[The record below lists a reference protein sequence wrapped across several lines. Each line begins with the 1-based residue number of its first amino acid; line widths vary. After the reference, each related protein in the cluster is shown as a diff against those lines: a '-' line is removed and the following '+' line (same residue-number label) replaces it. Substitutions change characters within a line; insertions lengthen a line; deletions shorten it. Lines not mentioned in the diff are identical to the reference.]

1 MISNITPKHLRAVQD
16 KIYAICGIHIDDSKV
31 AMMKNRI
38 SKLIKEVAHD
48 NIDELLEKVDK
59 NEEIRELFVNVF
71 TTNKTDF
78 FRESFHFDDMLDRA
92 LPELFRNQP
101 KIKIYCCASSSG
113 QEPYTIALT
122 ALYAKQVYNSSADI
136 EITATDIDTQMLK
149 AATKGVYEVNPSLE
163 KYPKWADGVLDE
175 YFDIEDISPKE
186 RIMKAKSNLKKIITF
201 KTLNLF
207 SPKYPFKSEE
217 FDIIF
222 CRNVLIYFK
231 KDDQIAILERLFD
244 LLKKDGTFYLG
255 HSESLYHI
263 ANTTERLGHKIFIKR
278 AYE

>member
-1 MISNITPKHLRAVQD
+1 MIESITPKELKAVQD
-16 KIYAICGIHIDDSKV
+16 KIYAICGIHIDDSK
-31 AMMKNRI
+31 ASMMKNRI
-38 SKLIKEVAHD
+38 YKLAKEVAHD
-48 NIDELLEKVDK
+48 NIGELLQKVDK
-59 NEEIRELFVNVF
+59 DESVKECFVNVF

-136 EITATDIDTQMLK
+136 EIVATDIDTQMLELAK
-149 AATKGVYEVNPSLE
+149 KGVYEVNPQLE
-163 KYPKWADGVLDE
+163 KYPKWVDSVLEE
-175 YFDIEDISPKE
+175 YFDIDDISPKE
-186 RIMKAKSNLKKIITF
+186 RVMKAKDNLKKIITF

-207 SPKYPFKSEE
+207 NSKYPFKSEE
-217 FDIIF
+217 FDIVF

-244 LLKKDGTFYLG
+244 LLKPDGAFYLG

-278 AYE
+278 NA

>member
-1 MISNITPKHLRAVQD
+1 MIESITPKELKAVQD
-16 KIYAICGIHIDDSKV
+16 KIYAICGIHIDDSK
-31 AMMKNRI
+31 ASMMKNRI
-38 SKLIKEVAHD
+38 YKLAKEVAHD
-48 NIDELLEKVDK
+48 NIGELLQKVDK
-59 NEEIRELFVNVF
+59 DESVKECFVNVF

-136 EITATDIDTQMLK
+136 EIVATDIDTQMLELAK
-149 AATKGVYEVNPSLE
+149 KGVYEVNPQLE
-163 KYPKWADGVLDE
+163 KYPKWVDSVLEE
-175 YFDIEDISPKE
+175 YFDIDDISPKE
-186 RIMKAKSNLKKIITF
+186 RVMKAKNNLKKIITF

-207 SPKYPFKSEE
+207 NSKYPFKSEE
-217 FDIIF
+217 FDIVF

-231 KDDQIAILERLFD
+231 KDDQIAILARLFD
-244 LLKKDGTFYLG
+244 LLRPDGTFYLG

-278 AYE
+278 NA

>member
-1 MISNITPKHLRAVQD
+1 MQD
-16 KIYAICGIHIDDSKV
+16 KIYTICGITIDDSKST
-31 AMMKNRI
+31 MMKNRI
-38 SKLIKEVAHD
+38 SKLTKDVAHD
-48 NIDELLEKVDK
+48 SIDKLLEKVDRD
-59 NEEIRELFVNVF
+59 EEIRQLFINVF

-101 KIKIYCCASSSG
+101 KIRIYCCASSSG

-122 ALYAKQVYNSSADI
+122 ALYAKKVYNSSADI
-136 EITATDIDTQMLK
+136 EIIATDIDTQMLQIAK
-149 AATKGVYEVNPSLE
+149 KGIYEVNPQLE
-163 KYPKWADGVLDE
+163 KYPKWADSVLSE
-175 YFDIEDISPKE
+175 YFNIEDISPKE
-186 RIMKAKSNLKKIITF
+186 RVMKAKSNLKEIITF

-207 SPKYPFKSEE
+207 SSKYPFKNEE

-244 LLKKDGTFYLG
+244 LLKLNGTFYLG

-263 ANTTERLGHKIFIKR
+263 ANFTERLGHKIFIKNS
-278 AYE
+278 AYNGDGQ

>member
-1 MISNITPKHLRAVQD
+1 MIESITPKELKAVQD
-16 KIYAICGIHIDDSKV
+16 KIYAICGIHIDDSK
-31 AMMKNRI
+31 ASMMKNRI
-38 SKLIKEVAHD
+38 YKLAKEVAHD
-48 NIDELLEKVDK
+48 NIGELLQKVDK
-59 NEEIRELFVNVF
+59 DESVKECFVNVF

-136 EITATDIDTQMLK
+136 EIVATDIDTQMLELAK
-149 AATKGVYEVNPSLE
+149 KGVYEVNPQLE
-163 KYPKWADGVLDE
+163 KYPKWVDSVLEE
-175 YFDIEDISPKE
+175 YFDIDDKE
-186 RIMKAKSNLKKIITF
+186 RVMKAKNNLKKIITF

-207 SPKYPFKSEE
+207 NSKYPFKSEE
-217 FDIIF
+217 FDIVF

-244 LLKKDGTFYLG
+244 LLRPDGTFYLG

-278 AYE
+278 NA

>member
-1 MISNITPKHLRAVQD
+1 MIESITPKELKAVQD
-16 KIYAICGIHIDDSKV
+16 KIYAICGIHIDDSK
-31 AMMKNRI
+31 ASMMKNRI
-38 SKLIKEVAHD
+38 YKLAKEVAHD
-48 NIDELLEKVDK
+48 NIGELLQKVDK
-59 NEEIRELFVNVF
+59 DESVKECFVNVF

-136 EITATDIDTQMLK
+136 EIVATDIDTQMLELAK
-149 AATKGVYEVNPSLE
+149 KGVYEVNPQLE
-163 KYPKWADGVLDE
+163 KYPKWVDSVLEE
-175 YFDIEDISPKE
+175 YFDIDDISPKE
-186 RIMKAKSNLKKIITF
+186 RVMKAKNNLKKIITF

-207 SPKYPFKSEE
+207 NSKYPFKSEE
-217 FDIIF
+217 FDIVF

-244 LLKKDGTFYLG
+244 LLRPDGTFYLG

-278 AYE
+278 NA

>member
-1 MISNITPKHLRAVQD
+1 MIESITPKDLKAVQD
-16 KIYAICGIHIDDSKV
+16 KIYAICGIHIDDSK
-31 AMMKNRI
+31 ASMMKNRI
-38 SKLIKEVAHD
+38 YKLVKEIAHD
-48 NIDELLEKVDK
+48 NIKELLEKVDK
-59 NEEIRELFVNVF
+59 DEGVKECFVNVF

-92 LPELFRNQP
+92 LPELFRNQS

-136 EITATDIDTQMLK
+136 EIVATDIDTQMLELAK
-149 AATKGVYEVNPSLE
+149 KGVYEVNPQLE
-163 KYPKWADGVLDE
+163 KYPKWADSVLKE
-175 YFDIEDISPKE
+175 YFDIDDISPKE
-186 RIMKAKSNLKKIITF
+186 RVMKAKNSLKRIITF

-207 SPKYPFKSEE
+207 NSKYPFKNEE
-217 FDIIF
+217 FDIVF

-231 KDDQIAILERLFD
+231 KDDQIAILKRLFD
-244 LLKKDGTFYLG
+244 LLRPDGTFYLG

-278 AYE
+278 NA